1 MIYLHETIFDE
12 LKNKKR
18 FYFTRN
24 SIILPKFV
32 GMKIFGRI
40 NNKVQALF
48 VQKEFVGH
56 LFGEYFLTKKIG
68 YAIHIDKRKKK
79 KK

>member
-12 LKNKKR
+12 LETKKGY
-18 FYFTRN
+18 FFTRN

-32 GMKIFGRI
+32 GMKIFGKV

-68 YAIHIDKRKKK
+68 YTIHLNKKK
-79 KK
+79 KKKK